1 MARHRPR
8 LSRVALGGKRDKVH
22 VALGRFAHDSGIYS
36 ALDNHFAKVG
46 QQR

>member
-1 MARHRPR
+1 M
-8 LSRVALGGKRDKVH
+8 ALGGKRDKVH